1 MSNRNNV
8 NNGKGCLIA
17 FLVVFIAPFLFIF
30 SLGVYSEFIDVYEQ
44 KRNNSPKY
52 LNILS
57 STDNKDLDYRIKDFA
72 KNNGIKID
80 INYMGDIEIVEE
92 LNYNSANY
100 DAVWVGNSLWLYMLE
115 NSYLTSNSKSISI
128 SPVVMGIKQ
137 SKAEEL
143 GLIGKNVTNKDILNL
158 VREGNIK
165 YVMSSVTATND
176 GASAYLGFLNSLAGS
191 PEVLKE
197 EMLDNPDL
205 LNDVRDL
212 FKGVERVSGDQFF
225 LEKMFINSSI
235 YEAVIASES
244 SLININK
251 KLASEGRETL
261 YLLYPVDGVP
271 INDSTFAFIDN
282 GKDRE
287 ENFLKIQKYLLGDSG
302 QKLLKNMGRRTWYGG
317 VTTDVDQNVFN
328 KNWGIDTTKYLV
340 ATKYPSKTVINKAF
354 NLYVEELRKPGHT
367 VFCLDYSGSMYG
379 RGEEELKKAV
389 DYILSH
395 SLASKDKLQF
405 SKYDSITVIP
415 FSSQN
420 IGVYDTK
427 NGLETMKLLEVVK
440 SIRPNGGTNL
450 YDCLNKG
457 IDILNDEDKGFTKT
471 IIAMTDGKINYSSYD
486 EFNNHYSKDG
496 NNIPIYSIMFGDA
509 DEDELS
515 KIASTSNAK
524 VFDGRTNL
532 LRAFKEVRGYN

>member
-1 MSNRNNV
+1 MNKS
-8 NNGKGCLIA
+8 NNGLGC
-17 FLVVFIAPFLFIF
+17 FIGAFIF
-30 SLGVYSEFIDVYEQ
+30 VVVLPYLLIFVFGFFSGIKDAIVNRD
-44 KRNNSPKY
+44 NNSPKY

-57 STDNKDLDYRIKDFA
+57 STDNQDLDVHIREFA
-72 KNNGIKID
+72 NKNGIKIN

-92 LNYNSANY
+92 LNHNSANY
-100 DAVWVGNSLWLYMLE
+100 DAVWIGNSLWLYMLD

-128 SPVVMGIKQ
+128 SPIVMGVKK

-143 GLIGKNVTNKDILNL
+143 GLVGKAVTNKDILNL
-158 VREGNIK
+158 VREGNLK

-176 GASAYLGFLNSLAGS
+176 GATAYLGFLNTLAGS

-225 LEKMFINSSI
+225 LESMFINSSN

-244 SLININK
+244 SLISINK
-251 KLASEGRETL
+251 KLIDIGKESL
-261 YLLYPVDGVP
+261 YLLYPIDGVP

-287 ENFLKIQKYLLGDSG
+287 ESFLKIQRYLLGDEG
-302 QKLLKNMGRRTWYGG
+302 QDSLKALGRRTWYGG
-317 VTTDVDQNVFN
+317 VTTDVDQKVFN
-328 KNWGIDTTKYLV
+328 KDWGIDTTKYLV
-340 ATKYPSKTVINKAF
+340 ATKYPSKAVITKAI
-354 NLYVEELRKPGHT
+354 NLYIEELRKPSHT

-379 RGEEELKKAV
+379 SGEEALIEAV
-389 DYILSH
+389 DYILTYEK
-395 SLASKDKLQF
+395 ASKDKLQF

-415 FSSQN
+415 FSSYN
-420 IGVYDTK
+420 IGEFKTK
-427 NGLETMKLLEVVK
+427 NGKETKELLNLVH

-457 IDILNDEDKGFTKT
+457 ISVLNNEDKGLTKT
-471 IIAMTDGKINYSSYD
+471 IIAMTDGKINYSSYND
-486 EFNNHYSKDG
+486 FNSNYSKNG

-509 DEDELS
+509 DRDELT
-515 KIASTSNAK
+515 KIAVVSNAK

-532 LRAFKEVRGYN
+532 LRAFKEVRGYS